1 MSANDELD
9 WVRREI
15 DWLAVPLS
23 EDKPLLGVC
32 LGAQML
38 ARQLG
43 ARVFTY
49 PDKRSEIGY
58 YPLAPT
64 PDADLLCAAPFPRC
78 VYHWHCDGFELPRGA
93 RLLALSDGEFPNQ
106 AFAFGSRALALQFHP
121 EVTYAMICRWTTR
134 GAERLQRPGA
144 QPRPEQLEGWFRYDR
159 AVALWLEAMLPAWL
173 DGALAAAKRARRR
186 RLSARRAA
194 GAPRRRSKSGRVSRP
209 LRRAD
214 GRPPP
219 CPAAT
224 LRTATP
230 GRPWPRAACR
240 VLRGARSRGRRRSR
254 RFRRRRILCAA
265 LGRGATA
272 AARSSG
278 APVASRT
285 SAKPRAST
293 LV

>member
-1 MSANDELD
+1 MLERDGRDKVLIVLHQDHSTPGRIGAMLAERGFALDIRRPSLDEPLPATLAEHLGAIVFGGPMSANDDHLD

-15 DWLAVPLS
+15 DWLAVPLG

-43 ARVFTY
+43 ARVFSY

-93 RLLALSDGEFPNQ
+93 RLLALSVGEFPNQ

-134 GAERLQRPGA
+134 GPEKLQRPGA
-144 QPRPEQLEGWFRYDR
+144 QPRPEQLEGWFRYDH

-173 DGALAAAKRARRR
+173 DGALTLGETREPTPFKRAPRGWGSAPTLELGTGLAAA
-186 RLSARRAA
+186 S
-194 GAPRRRSKSGRVSRP
+194 PR
-209 LRRAD
+209 
-214 GRPPP
+214 
-219 CPAAT
+219 
-224 LRTATP
+224 
-230 GRPWPRAACR
+230 
-240 VLRGARSRGRRRSR
+240 
-254 RFRRRRILCAA
+254 
-265 LGRGATA
+265 
-272 AARSSG
+272 
-278 APVASRT
+278 
-285 SAKPRAST
+285 
-293 LV
+293 

>member
-1 MSANDELD
+1 MMLERDGRDKVLIVLHQDHSTPGRVGAMLAQRGFALDICRPSLGEPLPATLADHAGVVVFGGPMSANDELD

-43 ARVFTY
+43 ARVFSY

-64 PDADLLCAAPFPRC
+64 PDADLLCAAPFPRG

-93 RLLALSDGEFPNQ
+93 RLLALSVGEFPNQ

-134 GAERLQRPGA
+134 GAEKLQRPGA
-144 QPRPEQLEGWFRYDR
+144 QPRPEQLEGWFRYDH

-173 DGALAAAKRARRR
+173 DGALALGETRAPTPLQR
-186 RLSARRAA
+186 
-194 GAPRRRSKSGRVSRP
+194 APRGWRSAP
-209 LRRAD
+209 
-214 GRPPP
+214 
-219 CPAAT
+219 T
-224 LRTATP
+224 LE
-230 GRPWPRAACR
+230 
-240 VLRGARSRGRRRSR
+240 
-254 RFRRRRILCAA
+254 
-265 LGRGATA
+265 LGTGLA
-272 AARSSG
+272 AAS
-278 APVASRT
+278 
-285 SAKPRAST
+285 PR
-293 LV
+293 

>member
-1 MSANDELD
+1 MMLERDGRDKVLIVLHQDHSTPGRIGAMLAQRGFALDIRRPSLDEPLPATLADHAGVIVFGGPMSANDELD

-43 ARVFTY
+43 ARVFSY

-134 GAERLQRPGA
+134 GAEKLQRPGA
-144 QPRPEQLEGWFRYDR
+144 QPRPEHLEGWFRYDR
-159 AVALWLEAMLPAWL
+159 AVALWLEAVLPAWL
-173 DGALAAAKRARRR
+173 DGALAVGETREPTPLARAPRGP
-186 RLSARRAA
+186 AWRAA
-194 GAPRRRSKSGRVSRP
+194 P
-209 LRRAD
+209 
-214 GRPPP
+214 
-219 CPAAT
+219 T
-224 LRTATP
+224 LEVGT
-230 GRPWPRAACR
+230 G
-240 VLRGARSRGRRRSR
+240 L
-254 RFRRRRILCAA
+254 
-265 LGRGATA
+265 A
-272 AARSSG
+272 AAS
-278 APVASRT
+278 
-285 SAKPRAST
+285 PR
-293 LV
+293 